1 MRILCIVKRTP
12 DSKATVRAL
21 SDGSGIDGAGLR
33 FVCDPFDEFGVEQA
47 VRLKESRKDI
57 KEVVALAVGPAETA
71 EALRHAIAMG
81 ADKAVLAS
89 GDGLPP
95 HDEVASA
102 MALAGAARALAA
114 EGGEF
119 SLIFCGKQN
128 IDNDAGDLGPAL
140 AEALGIDHV
149 GACTR
154 LEVGEDGKSAR
165 AHRRI
170 EGAEQVLEA
179 PLPLLV
185 TCEKGLVE
193 PRIPPLPKMMAA
205 KKAPIAALAA
215 APAPTNARG
224 AKFVRLGPPPSR
236 PACRYLEGDAAEQ
249 AKELVRLLREEAK
262 VL

>member
-21 SDGSGIDGAGLR
+21 ADGSAIDAAGLR

-47 VRLKESRKDI
+47 VRLKESRKDVT
-57 KEVVALAVGPAETA
+57 EVVALGVGPPETA

-81 ADKAVLAS
+81 ADKAFLAP
-89 GDGLPP
+89 GDGLPA
-95 HDEVASA
+95 HDEIAA
-102 MALAGAARALAA
+102 AGALAGAARALAS

-119 SLIFCGKQN
+119 ALVFCGKQN

-140 AEALGIDHV
+140 AETLGLSHV
-149 GACTR
+149 GACTK
-154 LEVGEDGKSAR
+154 LEISADGASAR

-170 EGAEQVLEA
+170 EGAEEVLDA
-179 PLPLLV
+179 PLPLLI

-193 PRIPPLPKMMAA
+193 PRIPALPKMMAA
-205 KKAPIAALAA
+205 KKAPVAAVAPG
-215 APAPTNARG
+215 APASRA

-236 PACRYLEGDAAEQ
+236 PACTFLEGDAQ
-249 AKELVRLLREEAK
+249 AQARELVRRLRDEAR